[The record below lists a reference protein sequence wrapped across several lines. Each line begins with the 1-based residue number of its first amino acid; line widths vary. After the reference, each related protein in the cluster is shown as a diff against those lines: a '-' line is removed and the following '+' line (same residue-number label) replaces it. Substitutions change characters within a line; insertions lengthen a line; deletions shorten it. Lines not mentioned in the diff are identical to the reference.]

1 MALDLNIEVVEARV
15 IPWEQG
21 GWGISYR
28 TRDGFEGCNRVGSRS
43 DAEALVQRLKLRQDN
58 TAPSPQTENVNP
70 FPQKIA
76 AS

>member
-1 MALDLNIEVVEARV
+1 MALDLNIEVVEATV

-43 DAEALVQRLKLRQDN
+43 DAEALVRRLRRDN